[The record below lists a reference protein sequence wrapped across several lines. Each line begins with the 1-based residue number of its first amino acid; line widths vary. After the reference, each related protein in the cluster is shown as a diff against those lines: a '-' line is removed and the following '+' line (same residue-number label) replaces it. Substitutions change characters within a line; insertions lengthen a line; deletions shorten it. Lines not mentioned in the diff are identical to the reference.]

1 MKQFKIK
8 TLVSLCTLVVM
19 LFATSLT
26 AQAQTPAVSID
37 VKNVSV
43 KELFKT
49 IEAQSGYTFAYVDSE
64 IDLSKNVSINAKNRS
79 IIDIVAEVLP
89 GMNVELKNKKVVL
102 TLKPATPASQNPTNN
117 AATRTVSGKVVDQNG
132 DPVIG
137 AMVVLMG
144 TTNGASTDLDGKYAI
159 TFSQNSAVLEVS
171 SIGYQTTRLALNDH
185 QVKADLIL
193 PTEVT
198 TLDDVVVIGY
208 GVQNKRDVTTSIVSI
223 KSDDFKNLPT
233 ADFRDAMAAKMPG
246 VQVMALGGQPDGNVS
261 IRVRGIQSATSGNDP
276 LYVIDGVPC
285 DARAFANIDGSDI
298 ESLEV
303 LKDASATAIYGS
315 RGSCG
320 VILITT
326 KRGASEKPVVSYD
339 GQFSLSQVAKK
350 IDMLNAYEWAELY
363 VEARNGAY
371 LKEQPTGSI
380 SDPASSRNSTY
391 ARIKP
396 QILEYLYDETGTLTD
411 TDWQDAIFRTAQ
423 THKHS
428 VSVSARTKNY
438 NYYVGAN
445 FLQREG
451 TIIGSDFQRFG
462 ARMNLDGK
470 RNRLKY
476 GISFSPSYSKTNHVD
491 AEAQYGADG
500 VIAAALTTP
509 PVHPVYNED
518 GSYNWDMMGLFKKED
533 NIGVGD
539 TQTNVTLNAVAL
551 ANEIDD
557 IREKINLIGNAY
569 VGIEFIKGLEYK
581 LSLGG
586 DFYSYN
592 RNYYR
597 PSYIPVSN
605 VKNLLSNRD
614 VDPTQDGLSSVG
626 IVASSPKATYNSNQY
641 FHWTL
646 SNQISF
652 NRKFGDHSVNAI
664 AAYEAEKQNITTAT
678 ITGTG
683 IQGDDKIRT
692 TKGKTLDVES
702 TLNNSYAYTFASWLV
717 RAQYSYKG
725 RYMVSA
731 SIRGDG
737 SSRFAPNTRWGYF
750 PAASF
755 GWRIS
760 DESFMKDA
768 SWINDM
774 KIRASVGQTGNAQI
788 GNSEYLALY
797 GTATLD
803 LGNGLVNQVYPNQIA
818 NNDLGWEKNT
828 QYNLGFDATLWDGL
842 LNANVDLY
850 YSKTTNMLFDVPVSS
865 VSGLTSSNMNI
876 GSMQNKG
883 IELNLSTRKQI
894 GEFSYEVSG
903 NFSLNRNKVLS
914 LGDEDAPIIKESSYA
929 GGYYITQ
936 VGKPVGCY
944 YLMVQDGIF
953 HNQEELD
960 TYPHF
965 DETLVGD
972 FRFVDTDG
980 DGVLEKD
987 EDRQIVGNYMPDFY
1001 YGFGFQLGY
1010 KGFDLVA
1017 NFQGVYGNEILN
1029 LERRYLC
1036 NMEASFNMMKESLQR
1051 FPYGELNRAT
1061 RKSTGNNGACT
1072 STFHI
1077 EDGSY
1082 LRLQTLSLG
1091 YTIPNK
1097 YLKKA
1102 GISNFRL
1109 YLQGSNLLTF
1119 TNYTGYNP
1127 EVNRRAD
1134 DALRPGE
1141 DYCSY
1146 PIPRTFTIGLS
1157 FNL

>member
-1 MKQFKIK
+1 MMKRFRFKTMMSFIAVAAAIL
-8 TLVSLCTLVVM
+8 T
-19 LFATSLT
+19 TSVT
-26 AQAQTPAVSID
+26 VYAQD
-37 VKNVSV
+37 VKEVSAAQR
-43 KELFKT
+43 T
-49 IEAQSGYTFAYVDSE
+49 IT
-64 IDLSKNVSINAKNRS
+64 
-79 IIDIVAEVLP
+79 
-89 GMNVELKNKKVVL
+89 
-102 TLKPATPASQNPTNN
+102 
-117 AATRTVSGKVVDQNG
+117 GKVVDQDGN
-132 DPVIG
+132 PVIG
-137 AMVVLMG
+137 AMVILVG
-144 TTNGASTDLDGKYAI
+144 TNNGSATDLNGNYSLTIK
-159 TFSQNSAVLEVS
+159 QNNASLEFS
-171 SIGYQTTRLALNDH
+171 SIGYETVKVTLNDH
-185 QVKADLIL
+185 QVTSDIIM
-193 PTEVT
+193 PTEALK
-198 TLDDVVVIGY
+198 LDDVVVIGY
-208 GVQNKRDVTTSIVSI
+208 GVQNKRDVTTAITSI
-223 KSDDFKNLPT
+223 KSEDFKTLPT

-246 VQVMALGGQPDGNVS
+246 VQVLNLGGQPDGNVS

-285 DARAFANIDGSDI
+285 DARAFSNIDGSDI

-303 LKDASATAIYGS
+303 LKDASAAAIYGS

-326 KRGASEKPVVSYD
+326 KRGSSEKPVVSYD
-339 GQFSLSQVAKK
+339 GQFSISQVAKK
-350 IDMLNAYEWAELY
+350 IEMLNAYEWAEMY

-380 SDPASSRNSTY
+380 GDPASSRNSTY

-396 QILEYLYDETGTLTD
+396 QVLAYLYDETGTLTD
-411 TDWQDAIFRTAQ
+411 TDWQDAIFRNAQ

-428 VSVSARTKNY
+428 ISVSARTKNY

-491 AEAQYGADG
+491 AEAQYNADG

-509 PVHPVYNED
+509 PVHPVYNDD

-539 TQTNVTLNAVAL
+539 TQTNVTLNPVAL
-551 ANEIDD
+551 ATEIDD

-569 VGIEFIKGLEYK
+569 VGIEFIDGLEYK

-597 PSYIPVSN
+597 PSYIPVAN

-614 VDPTQDGLSSVG
+614 VDKTQDGLSSVG
-626 IVASSPKATYNSNQY
+626 IVASTPTAINNSNQY
-641 FHWTL
+641 FHWNI
-646 SNQISF
+646 SNQLSY
-652 NRKFGDHSVNAI
+652 NKKFGDHSVNAV
-664 AAYEAEKQNITTAT
+664 AAYEAEQESIKTAQLK
-678 ITGTG
+678 GVG
-683 IQGDDKIRT
+683 IAGDDKIRT
-692 TKGKTLDVES
+692 LKGKTLSVDDCY
-702 TLNNSYAYTFASWLV
+702 NNAYSYTFASWLV

-750 PAASF
+750 PAASI

-760 DESFMKDA
+760 DESFMKGA
-768 SWINDM
+768 SWVNDL
-774 KIRASVGQTGNAQI
+774 KVRASVGQTGNAQI

-797 GTATLD
+797 GSSTLD
-803 LGNGLVNQVYPNQIA
+803 LGNGIVNQIYPSQIA

-828 QYNLGFDATLWDGL
+828 QYNVGVDATLWNGL
-842 LNANVDLY
+842 FNANIDLY
-850 YSKTTNMLFDVPVSS
+850 YSKTTDMLFDVPVSS

-883 IELNLSTRKQI
+883 LEINLSSRKQI
-894 GEFSYEVSG
+894 GDFSYEVTG

-936 VGKPVGCY
+936 VGQPVGCY
-944 YLMVQDGIF
+944 YLMVQDGVF

-965 DETLVGD
+965 AETLVGD

-1072 STFHI
+1072 STFHL

-1091 YTIPNK
+1091 YTFPNRW
-1097 YLKKA
+1097 LQKA
-1102 GISNFRL
+1102 KVSNLRI

-1146 PIPRTFTIGLS
+1146 PIPRTFTVGLS

>member
-1 MKQFKIK
+1 MKQIK
-8 TLVSLCTLVVM
+8 TFLSLVALVSALV
-19 LFATSLT
+19 ATSIS
-26 AQAQTPAVSID
+26 AYAQTDKDA
-37 VKNVSV
+37 
-43 KELFKT
+43 
-49 IEAQSGYTFAYVDSE
+49 
-64 IDLSKNVSINAKNRS
+64 
-79 IIDIVAEVLP
+79 
-89 GMNVELKNKKVVL
+89 
-102 TLKPATPASQNPTNN
+102 AS
-117 AATRTVSGKVVDQNG
+117 RTVTGKVLDQNG

-137 AMVVLMG
+137 AMVVLEG
-144 TTNGASTDLDGKYAI
+144 TTNGSSTDLDGN
-159 TFSQNSAVLEVS
+159 FSLNIKKNGAVLEVS
-171 SIGYQTTRLALNDH
+171 CIGYQTTKVTLNDH
-185 QVKADLIL
+185 QVKADIVM

-198 TLDDVVVIGY
+198 QLDDVVVIGY
-208 GVQNKRDVTTSIVSI
+208 GVQNRRDVTTAITSI
-223 KSDDFKNLPT
+223 KAEEFKKAPT

-246 VQVMALGGQPDGNVS
+246 VQVLALGGQPDGNVS
-261 IRVRGIQSATSGNDP
+261 IRVRGIQSITSGNDP

-285 DARAFANIDGSDI
+285 DERAFANLDGSDI

-303 LKDASATAIYGS
+303 LKDASAAAIYGS

-326 KRGASEKPVVSYD
+326 KRGSSEKPVVSYD
-339 GQFSLSQVAKK
+339 GQFSLSQVSKQ
-350 IDMLNAYEWAELY
+350 IEMLDAYEWAELY

-371 LKEQPTGSI
+371 LKEQPTGSLN
-380 SDPASSRNSTY
+380 DPASARNSTY

-396 QILEYLYDETGTLTD
+396 QIAEYLYDETGTLTN
-411 TDWQDAIFRTAQ
+411 TNWQDAIFRTAQ

-428 VSVSARTKNY
+428 VSVSAKTKNY

-445 FLQREG
+445 FLSREG
-451 TIIGSDFQRFG
+451 TIIGSDFKRAS

-476 GISFSPSYSKTNHVD
+476 GINFSPSYSKTNHID
-491 AEAQYGADG
+491 ANAQYNADG

-518 GSYNWDMMGLFKKED
+518 GGYCWDMMGLFKKAD

-539 TQTNVTLNAVAL
+539 TQTNVTLNPVAL
-551 ANEIDD
+551 ALEIDD
-557 IREKINLIGNAY
+557 VREKVNLVGNAY
-569 VGIEFIKGLEYK
+569 VGIELLKGLDYK
-581 LSLGG
+581 VSIGG

-597 PSYIPVSN
+597 PSYIPTAN
-605 VKNLLSNRD
+605 VKNLLSNKD

-626 IVASSPKATYNSNQY
+626 IVASTPTATYNSNQY
-641 FHWTL
+641 FHWNIT
-646 SNQISF
+646 NQLSF
-652 NRKFGDHSVNAI
+652 NRKFGDHSVNAV
-664 AAYEAEKQNITTAT
+664 AVYEAEKYINKTAT
-678 ITGTG
+678 ISGTG
-683 IQGDDKIRT
+683 VPGDDKIRT
-692 TKGKTLDVES
+692 TMGKTLSIDGC
-702 TLNNSYAYTFASWLV
+702 LNNMTSYTFASWLF

-750 PAASF
+750 PAASL

-760 DESFMKDA
+760 DEPFLEDA
-768 SWINDM
+768 TWLTDM
-774 KIRASVGQTGNAQI
+774 KLRASIGQTGNAQI

-797 GTATLD
+797 GTSPLD
-803 LGNGLVNQVYPNQIA
+803 LGSGIVNQMYPSQIA
-818 NNDLGWEKNT
+818 NNDLRWEKNT
-828 QYNLGFDATLWDGL
+828 QYNAGFDATLWNGA

-850 YSKTTNMLFDVPVSS
+850 YTLTTDMLLKVPVSS
-865 VSGLTSSNMNI
+865 VSGFTTSLMNI
-876 GSMQNKG
+876 GSMENKG

-894 GEFSYEVSG
+894 GDFHYELNG

-914 LGDEDAPIIKESSYA
+914 LGDEDAPLIYTESS
-929 GGYYITQ
+929 GKGHYITQ
-936 VGKPVGCY
+936 IGKPVGCY
-944 YLMVQDGIF
+944 YLLVQDGIF
-953 HNQEELD
+953 HNTEEME

-972 FRFVDTDG
+972 FRFVDADG

-987 EDRQIVGNYMPDFY
+987 DDRQIVGNYMPDFF
-1001 YGFGFQLGY
+1001 YGFGLSLGY
-1010 KGFDLVA
+1010 KGFDLLA

-1029 LERRYLC
+1029 LERRYLL
-1036 NMEASFNMMKESLQR
+1036 NMEASFNMMKEALQR

-1061 RKSTGNNGACT
+1061 RKSTGNNGASI
-1072 STFHI
+1072 STFHL

-1091 YTIPNK
+1091 YTFPNK
-1097 YLKKA
+1097 MMKKA
-1102 GISNFRL
+1102 GLSNFRI
-1109 YLQGSNLLTF
+1109 YLQGSNLFTL

-1127 EVNRRAD
+1127 EVNRRAS
-1134 DALRPGE
+1134 DATRPGE

-1146 PIPRTFTIGLS
+1146 PLPRTFTLGIS

>member
-1 MKQFKIK
+1 MM
-8 TLVSLCTLVVM
+8 SLFAVIAM
-19 LFATSLT
+19 FATSLSVY
-26 AQAQTPAVSID
+26 AQD
-37 VKNVSV
+37 VKEVSA
-43 KELFKT
+43 
-49 IEAQSGYTFAYVDSE
+49 AQ
-64 IDLSKNVSINAKNRS
+64 
-79 IIDIVAEVLP
+79 
-89 GMNVELKNKKVVL
+89 
-102 TLKPATPASQNPTNN
+102 
-117 AATRTVSGKVVDQNG
+117 RTVTGKVVDQDGN
-132 DPVIG
+132 PVIG
-137 AMVVLMG
+137 AMVVLVG
-144 TTNGASTDLDGKYAI
+144 TTNGSATNLDGKYSL
-159 TFSQNSAVLEVS
+159 TFKQNNASLELS
-171 SIGYQTTRLALNDH
+171 SIGYETVTITLDDH
-185 QVKADLIL
+185 QVVADVVM
-193 PTEVT
+193 PTEAVK
-198 TLDDVVVIGY
+198 LDDVVVIGY
-208 GVQNKRDVTTSIVSI
+208 GVQNKRDVTTAITSI
-223 KSDDFKNLPT
+223 KSDEFKSLPT

-246 VQVMALGGQPDGNVS
+246 VQVLTLGGQPDGNVS
-261 IRVRGIQSATSGNDP
+261 VRVRGIQSATSGNDP

-303 LKDASATAIYGS
+303 LKDASAAAIYGS

-326 KRGASEKPVVSYD
+326 KRGSSEKPVVSYD

-380 SDPASSRNSTY
+380 GDPASARNSTY

-396 QILEYLYDETGTLTD
+396 QILAYLYDETGTLTD

-470 RNRLKY
+470 KNRLKY
-476 GISFSPSYSKTNHVD
+476 GISFSPSYSKTNYVD
-491 AEAQYGADG
+491 SDAQYNADG

-509 PVHPVYNED
+509 PVHPVYNAD

-551 ANEIDD
+551 ATEIDD
-557 IREKINLIGNAY
+557 VREKINLIGNAY
-569 VGIEFIKGLEYK
+569 VGIELFDGLEYK

-597 PSYIPVSN
+597 PSYIPDAN
-605 VKNLLSNRD
+605 VKNLISNRD
-614 VDPTQDGLSSVG
+614 QDKTQDGLSSVG
-626 IVASSPKATYNSNQY
+626 IVASTPNATYNSNQY
-641 FHWTL
+641 FHWNI
-646 SNQISF
+646 SNQLMY
-652 NRKFGDHSVNAI
+652 NKKFGDHSVNAI
-664 AAYEAEKQNITTAT
+664 AAYEAEKQNIKTAT
-678 ITGTG
+678 ITGEG
-683 IQGDDKIRT
+683 LAGDDKIRT
-692 TKGKTLDVES
+692 TKGKTLSVDDC
-702 TLNNSYAYTFASWLV
+702 LNNEYAYTFASWLV

-760 DESFMKDA
+760 DEPFMKNA
-768 SWINDM
+768 TWLNDM

-797 GTATLD
+797 GSATLD

-828 QYNLGFDATLWDGL
+828 QYNIGVDATLWNGL
-842 LNANVDLY
+842 LNATVDLY
-850 YSKTTNMLFDVPVSS
+850 YSKTTDMLFDVPVSS

-883 IELNLSTRKQI
+883 LELNLSHRKQI
-894 GEFSYEVSG
+894 GDFSYELSG

-914 LGDEDAPIIKESSYA
+914 LGDEDAPIIKTASYSGA
-929 GGYYITQ
+929 YYITQ
-936 VGKPVGCY
+936 VGQPVGCY
-944 YLMVQDGIF
+944 YLMVQDGVF
-953 HNQEELD
+953 HNQEELE

-980 DGVLEKD
+980 DGILEKD
-987 EDRQIVGNYMPDFY
+987 DDRQIVGNYMPDFY
-1001 YGFGFQLGY
+1001 YGFGLQLGY

-1036 NMEASFNMMKESLQR
+1036 NMEASFNMMKEALNR

-1072 STFHI
+1072 STFHL

-1091 YTIPNK
+1091 YTFPNRW
-1097 YLKKA
+1097 LQKA
-1102 GISNFRL
+1102 KVSNLRL
-1109 YLQGSNLLTF
+1109 YLQGSNLFTL

-1127 EVNRRAD
+1127 EVNKRAS
-1134 DALRPGE
+1134 DALTPGE

-1146 PIPRTFTIGLS
+1146 PVPRTFTVGLS

>member
-1 MKQFKIK
+1 MMSFIA
-8 TLVSLCTLVVM
+8 VM
-19 LFATSLT
+19 AALLTTSVTVFA
-26 AQAQTPAVSID
+26 QD
-37 VKNVSV
+37 VKEVSAAQR
-43 KELFKT
+43 T
-49 IEAQSGYTFAYVDSE
+49 IT
-64 IDLSKNVSINAKNRS
+64 
-79 IIDIVAEVLP
+79 
-89 GMNVELKNKKVVL
+89 
-102 TLKPATPASQNPTNN
+102 
-117 AATRTVSGKVVDQNG
+117 GKVVDQDGN
-132 DPVIG
+132 PVIG
-137 AMVVLMG
+137 AMVILAG
-144 TTNGASTDLDGKYAI
+144 TNNGSATDLNGNYSLTIK
-159 TFSQNSAVLEVS
+159 QNNASLELS
-171 SIGYQTTRLALNDH
+171 CIGYEAVKVALNDH
-185 QVKADLIL
+185 QVKADVIM
-193 PTEVT
+193 PTEALK
-198 TLDDVVVIGY
+198 LDDVVVIGY
-208 GVQNKRDVTTSIVSI
+208 GVQNKRDVTTAITSI
-223 KSDDFKNLPT
+223 KAEDFKTLPT

-246 VQVMALGGQPDGNVS
+246 VQVMNLGGQPDGNVS

-285 DARAFANIDGSDI
+285 DARAFSNIDGSDI

-303 LKDASATAIYGS
+303 LKDASAAAIYGS

-320 VILITT
+320 VVLITT
-326 KRGASEKPVVSYD
+326 KRGASEKPIVSYD

-350 IDMLNAYEWAELY
+350 IDMLNAYEWAEMY

-380 SDPASSRNSTY
+380 GDPASSRNSSY

-396 QILEYLYDETGTLTD
+396 QILAYLYDETGTLTD

-428 VSVSARTKNY
+428 LSVSARTKNY
-438 NYYVGAN
+438 NYYIGAN

-462 ARMNLDGK
+462 ARMNIDGK

-476 GISFSPSYSKTNHVD
+476 GISFSPSYSKTNHID
-491 AEAQYGADG
+491 AESQYNSDG

-509 PVHPVYNED
+509 PVHPVYNDD

-539 TQTNVTLNAVAL
+539 TQTNVTANAVAL
-551 ANEIDD
+551 ATEIDD

-569 VGIEFIKGLEYK
+569 VGIEFIDGLEYK

-592 RNYYR
+592 RDYYR
-597 PSYIPVSN
+597 PSYIPVAN

-614 VDPTQDGLSSVG
+614 VDKTQDGLSSVG
-626 IVASSPKATYNSNQY
+626 IVASTPTAINNSNQY
-641 FHWTL
+641 FHWNI
-646 SNQISF
+646 SNQLSYNKTFGNHSIS
-652 NRKFGDHSVNAI
+652 AI
-664 AAYEAEKQNITTAT
+664 AAYEAEQESIKTVTLK
-678 ITGTG
+678 GVG
-683 IQGDDKIRT
+683 IAGDDKIRT
-692 TKGKTLDVES
+692 LKGKTLSVDDCY
-702 TLNNSYAYTFASWLV
+702 NNAYSYTFASWLV

-750 PAASF
+750 PAASI

-760 DESFMKDA
+760 DEPFMKDA
-768 SWINDM
+768 SWVNDL

-797 GTATLD
+797 GSSTLD
-803 LGNGLVNQVYPNQIA
+803 LGNGIVNQIYPNQIA

-828 QYNLGFDATLWDGL
+828 QYNVGIDATLWNGL

-850 YSKTTNMLFDVPVSS
+850 YSKTTDMLFDVPVSS

-883 IELNLSTRKQI
+883 IEINLSSRKQI
-894 GEFSYEVSG
+894 GDFSYEVTG

-936 VGKPVGCY
+936 VGQPVGCY
-944 YLMVQDGIF
+944 YLMVQDGVF

-965 DETLVGD
+965 AETLVGD

-1072 STFHI
+1072 STFHL

-1091 YTIPNK
+1091 YTFPNRW
-1097 YLKKA
+1097 LQKA
-1102 GISNFRL
+1102 KISNLRL
-1109 YLQGSNLLTF
+1109 YLQGSNLFTF

-1146 PIPRTFTIGLS
+1146 PVPRTFTVGLS

>member
-1 MKQFKIK
+1 MMSIVA
-8 TLVSLCTLVVM
+8 LVAAIFS
-19 LFATSLT
+19 TSISVY
-26 AQAQTPAVSID
+26 AQD
-37 VKNVSV
+37 VKNVSA
-43 KELFKT
+43 
-49 IEAQSGYTFAYVDSE
+49 AQ
-64 IDLSKNVSINAKNRS
+64 
-79 IIDIVAEVLP
+79 
-89 GMNVELKNKKVVL
+89 
-102 TLKPATPASQNPTNN
+102 
-117 AATRTVSGKVVDQNG
+117 RTVSGKVVDQNG

-137 AMVVLMG
+137 AMVVLAG
-144 TTNGASTDLDGKYAI
+144 TTNGSATDLNGKYSI
-159 TFSQNSAVLEVS
+159 TLKQNNATLEFS
-171 SIGYQTTRLALNDH
+171 SIGYETVKVSLNDH
-185 QVKADLIL
+185 QVTADVVM
-193 PTEVT
+193 PTEAVK
-198 TLDDVVVIGY
+198 LDDVVVIGY
-208 GVQNKRDVTTSIVSI
+208 GVQNKRDVTTAITSI
-223 KSDDFKNLPT
+223 KSEDFKSLPT

-246 VQVMALGGQPDGNVS
+246 VQVLSLGGQPDGNVS

-285 DARAFANIDGSDI
+285 DARAFANIDGTDI

-303 LKDASATAIYGS
+303 LKDASAAAIYGS

-326 KRGASEKPVVSYD
+326 KRGNSEKPVVSYD
-339 GQFSLSQVAKK
+339 GQFSLSQVSKK
-350 IDMLNAYEWAELY
+350 IEMLNAYEWAELY

-380 SDPASSRNSTY
+380 GDPASSRNSTY

-476 GISFSPSYSKTNHVD
+476 GISFSPSYSKTNYIN

-500 VIAAALTTP
+500 IIAAALCTP
-509 PVHPVYNED
+509 PIHSVYNEE
-518 GSYNWDMMGLFKKED
+518 GEYNWDMMGLYKKAD
-533 NIGVGD
+533 TIGVGD
-539 TQTNVTLNAVAL
+539 TQTNVTQNAVAL
-551 ANEIDD
+551 ATEIDD
-557 IREKINLIGNAY
+557 VREKINLVGNAY

-581 LSLGG
+581 LTLGG

-597 PSYIPVSN
+597 PSYLPASN
-605 VKNLLSNRD
+605 VKNLVSNKEYQDAVAAGKAIDYLILTRQPD
-614 VDPTQDGLSSVG
+614 GSNDGLSSVG
-626 IVASSPKATYNSNQY
+626 IIANTPTATYNSNQY
-641 FHWTL
+641 FHWSI
-646 SNQISF
+646 SNQLSF
-652 NRKFGDHSVNAI
+652 NRKFGDHSINAV
-664 AAYEAEKQNITTAT
+664 AAYEAEMQNVKTAT

-683 IQGDDKIRT
+683 TPGDDKIRT
-692 TKGKTLDVES
+692 TKGKTLSVDDC
-702 TLNNSYAYTFASWLV
+702 LNNEYAYTFASWLV

-755 GWRIS
+755 GWRLS
-760 DESFMKDA
+760 DEPFMQDA
-768 SWINDM
+768 TWLNDL

-797 GTATLD
+797 GSATLD
-803 LGNGLVNQVYPNQIA
+803 LGAGLVNQVYPNQIA

-828 QYNLGFDATLWDGL
+828 QYNIGFDATLWNGL
-842 LNANVDLY
+842 LNANIDLY
-850 YSKTTNMLFDVPVSS
+850 YSKTTEMLFDVPVSS

-883 IELNLSTRKQI
+883 LELNLSTRKQI
-894 GEFSYEVSG
+894 GDFSYEVNG

-944 YLMVQDGIF
+944 YLMVQDGVF

-960 TYPHF
+960 SYPHF

-1036 NMEASFNMMKESLQR
+1036 NMEGSFNMMKEALQR

-1072 STFHI
+1072 STFHL

-1091 YTIPNK
+1091 YTFPNRWM
-1097 YLKKA
+1097 KKA
-1102 GISNFRL
+1102 GLSNFRI

-1119 TNYTGYNP
+1119 TNYSGYNP
-1127 EVNRRAD
+1127 EVNKRAD

-1146 PIPRTFTIGLS
+1146 PLPRTFTLGLS